1 MLGSSGRFEAPELED
16 AWNMLGSS
24 GRFGAPELE
33 GIWKMIIDTADFPRL
48 QCLKLWA
55 TEEGTYQDVHACMY
69 RFDVT

>member
-1 MLGSSGRFEAPELED
+1 
-16 AWNMLGSS
+16 MLGSS